1 MNKLIQ
7 LLFIMSGREVM
18 QKGRELCQTASTPEE
33 IKIAKAYR
41 RVFVGTIILA
51 VGIVIALLAVMFL
64 NNPFLASGDRRYGT
78 VQEDGSIRYVQNDM
92 KYASAEQ
99 LGLSDFELESGD
111 RVIIFFDKDDQI
123 TEAYP
128 KDYYDA
134 YTENRV
140 IIIVMTALLGVTAL
154 IIYALVIC
162 RVTPFGRPWYLY
174 CRKIRQLGEPK
185 LSKKQ
190 NFAVYAVSF
199 AVSLVVCAPQLMTL
213 IDEIRH
219 MQEIDEFSQKITAAQ
234 QAADKAQE
242 MTDALNSL
250 NSQLAENSGV
260 ESAKEA
266 AEKAKEI
273 ADQLNSAASN
283 DESSED
289 DTPNEDGNDESESE
303 SAQES
308 DETSEESGEQTS
320 ETGGLDDAKSAADK
334 IHDIMNSLQNDI

>member
-1 MNKLIQ
+1 
-7 LLFIMSGREVM
+7 M

-33 IKIAKAYR
+33 IKIAKAYL

-128 KDYYDA
+128 KDYYNA

-174 CRKIRQLGEPK
+174 CRKIREYGEPK

-219 MQEIDEFSQKITAAQ
+219 MREIDEFSQKITAAQ

-242 MTDALNSL
+242 MTEVLNSL
-250 NSQLAENSGV
+250 NSQIAENSGV

-266 AEKAKEI
+266 AENAKEAAEKAKEI
-273 ADQLNSAASN
+273 EDHMNSAASEGEN
-283 DESSED
+283 
-289 DTPNEDGNDESESE
+289 
-303 SAQES
+303 
-308 DETSEESGEQTS
+308 SEEDTESGGEAEENPEDSKEQTS
-320 ETGGLDDAKSAADK
+320 ENSGLDDAKSASDK
-334 IHDIMNSLQNDI
+334 IHDIMNSLQNDT

>member
-1 MNKLIQ
+1 
-7 LLFIMSGREVM
+7 M

-128 KDYYDA
+128 KDYYNA

-174 CRKIRQLGEPK
+174 CRKIREYGEPK

-219 MQEIDEFSQKITAAQ
+219 MREIDEFSQKITAAQ

-242 MTDALNSL
+242 MTEALNSL
-250 NSQLAENSGV
+250 NSQIAENSGV

-266 AEKAKEI
+266 AENAKEAAEKAKEI
-273 ADQLNSAASN
+273 EDHLNSAASEGEN
-283 DESSED
+283 
-289 DTPNEDGNDESESE
+289 
-303 SAQES
+303 
-308 DETSEESGEQTS
+308 SEEDTESGGEAEENPEDSKEQTS
-320 ETGGLDDAKSAADK
+320 ENSGLDDAKSASDK
-334 IHDIMNSLQNDI
+334 IHDIMNSLQNDT